1 MAKSKAGRKIK
12 CRSYK
17 NDSVFI
23 SRNAP
28 ELLQRANQFSQLG
41 LKKMDALH
49 LACAVTAKADAF
61 LTTDKSILKKAAV
74 VQSVRIQDP
83 IDFIRELF
91 S

>member
-1 MAKSKAGRKIK
+1 
-12 CRSYK
+12 
-17 NDSVFI
+17 
-23 SRNAP
+23 
-28 ELLQRANQFSQLG
+28 
-41 LKKMDALH
+41 MDALH
-49 LACAVTAKADAF
+49 LAFAVTAKADAF